1 MTVPQSEPGRG
12 ITFFFFLSLLC
23 PFAEEEGADED
34 SSGSE
39 SYLDLPK
46 QVSARTTRKIL
57 MLLCDESVR
66 LGAWREALQLSAL
79 ASRMPP
85 WMTVGGPEVAWRQ
98 EWACPEDGAVVGGPL
113 LSGLHGVAEKLSCSR
128 AGLAGQG
135 VLPSWVSKAGPCQQ
149 GTPANSFFK
158 KMLKYA
164 HLQEKG
170 SQSCPLASV

>member
-39 SYLDLPK
+39 SYLDLLK

-66 LGAWREALQLSAL
+66 LGAWWEALQLSAL

-85 WMTVGGPEVAWRQ
+85 WMTLGGPGVAWRQ
-98 EWACPEDGAVVGGPL
+98 EWACPEDGAVAGGPSCLGFTGLQRSCHAPQLAWLARGSSLHGSARRVHASKGPL
-113 LSGLHGVAEKLSCSR
+113 LIHFL
-128 AGLAGQG
+128 
-135 VLPSWVSKAGPCQQ
+135 
-149 GTPANSFFK
+149 K
-158 KMLKYA
+158 K
-164 HLQEKG
+164 
-170 SQSCPLASV
+170 C